1 MSEKTLVLPVDLKER
16 RELLENELRN
26 TISEQISLDL
36 TNDVNGLFKQ
46 YGITGDLVTISWEFH
61 PESDDEGGTDW
72 YPSYIT
78 LSVDGEE
85 IEMKKKVINKKST
98 WSDSYYDY
106 SLDEEINE
114 LICDWR
120 DDLHK
125 HDVES
130 LLVRIGE

>member
-36 TNDVNGLFKQ
+36 TNDVNGLFEQ
-46 YGITGDLVTISWEFH
+46 YGIKGDLATISWEFH

-85 IEMKKKVINKKST
+85 IEMKEKVANKKSS

-106 SLDEEINE
+106 SLDEEIHE
-114 LICDWR
+114 LICEWR
-120 DDLHK
+120 DDLHRY
-125 HDVES
+125 DVES

>member
-1 MSEKTLVLPVDLKER
+1 MSEKTLVLPVYLKER
-16 RELLENELRN
+16 REMLENELRN

-46 YGITGDLVTISWEFH
+46 YGITGDLATISWEFH

-85 IEMKKKVINKKST
+85 INMEKKVLNKKSK
-98 WSDSYYDY
+98 WSDSHYNY

-130 LLVRIGE
+130 LLVRIGK